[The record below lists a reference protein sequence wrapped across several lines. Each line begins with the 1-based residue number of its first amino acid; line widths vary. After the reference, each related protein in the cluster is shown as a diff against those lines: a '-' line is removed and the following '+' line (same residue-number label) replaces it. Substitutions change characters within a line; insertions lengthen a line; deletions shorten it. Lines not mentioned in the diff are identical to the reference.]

1 MGDKQKKDPLETFR
15 KLFGGKDPTKQKGG
29 QSVLAT
35 ALKKVQEKQDAANEK
50 VAIDLIEQAI
60 EVRTNIDNVEKEFNG
75 KLNKFRKG
83 LGEVLKKI
91 EQFAGGQQEAP
102 QESESADGGG
112 DEGGSTS
119 E

>member
-1 MGDKQKKDPLETFR
+1 MGDKQKKDPLQTFK

-29 QSVLAT
+29 QGVLAT
-35 ALKKVQEKQDAANEK
+35 ALQKVQEKRDAANEK

-91 EQFAGGQQEAP
+91 EQFAGGQEAP
-102 QESESADGGG
+102 QESESAESGSGEG
-112 DEGGSTS
+112 DSAPE
-119 E
+119 